1 MKKDVEVVQ
10 ERYQENKLKN
20 RKEEEMIFKYSEKNK
35 RIINEGFNVVNV
47 YQEPFSK
54 MDYVVVNL
62 DGEHGVCKNT
72 KSIKYWII
80 IEGKATVYLEDE
92 KNEVKQ
98 GDFIV
103 IDKNV
108 KHNIIGK
115 VKFGVIC
122 IPAFDADTESDMF

>member
-1 MKKDVEVVQ
+1 MIYKYDEG
-10 ERYQENKLKN
+10 NKTV
-20 RKEEEMIFKYSEKNK
+20 
-35 RIINEGFNVVNV
+35 INDGFNVVEIYKDTHLN
-47 YQEPFSK
+47 
-54 MDYVVVNL
+54 MNYVIVDLNG
-62 DGEHGVCKNT
+62 DHGLCSNT

-80 IEGKATVYLEDE
+80 LDGNATVYLSD
-92 KNEVKQ
+92 KKFQVKQ

-122 IPAFDADTESDMF
+122 MPAFDSSTEEYY